1 MQSIEKLARDAKTG
15 EKFKKSGRV
24 RKRKSGR
31 KKENYNKGI
40 IKFRS
45 EIIPAENGKK
55 DFKKKENC

>member
-1 MQSIEKLARDAKTG
+1 M
-15 EKFKKSGRV
+15 